1 MYIRALDLSMRDSTR
16 SRAFFLIEIQIE
28 IEFENVKCRVS
39 ARDDV
44 VFLDMTFDFD
54 TDSHD
59 AVSE

>member
-1 MYIRALDLSMRDSTR
+1 MYITALDLSMRDSTR